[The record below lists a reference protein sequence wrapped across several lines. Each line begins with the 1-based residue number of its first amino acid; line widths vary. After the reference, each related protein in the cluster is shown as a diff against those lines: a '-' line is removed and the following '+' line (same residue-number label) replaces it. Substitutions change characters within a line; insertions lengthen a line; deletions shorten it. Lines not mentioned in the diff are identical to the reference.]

1 MKREPKWL
9 NRKIAEA
16 IHLDQIKQHGGSLG
30 IRDGGLLES
39 ALDRPKNQWHYQPG
53 STIFELAASLGIG
66 IAKNHPFMDGNKR
79 TSFLLMY
86 VFLASNGYLIDT
98 SEEDVVNVMVKV
110 ADGSIKEAELSIWLK
125 QSSKT
130 NSPRKGS

>member
-30 IRDGGLLES
+30 IRDIGLLES
-39 ALDRPKNQWHYQPG
+39 ALDRPKNQWHYKPE
-53 STIFELAASLGIG
+53 STIFALTASLGIG
-66 IAKNHPFMDGNKR
+66 VAKNHPFMDGNKR

-86 VFLASNGYLIDT
+86 VFLASNGFIIDT
-98 SEEDVVNVMVKV
+98 SEEDVVNVMLKV
-110 ADGSIKEAELSIWLK
+110 ADGSIKEVELAKWLK
-125 QSSKT
+125 HSSKS
-130 NSPRKGS
+130 NQ

>member
-9 NRKIAEA
+9 NRKI
-16 IHLDQIKQHGGSLG
+16 
-30 IRDGGLLES
+30 
-39 ALDRPKNQWHYQPG
+39 
-53 STIFELAASLGIG
+53 TIG

-98 SEEDVVNVMVKV
+98 SEEDVVNVMLKV

>member
-30 IRDGGLLES
+30 IRDIGLLES
-39 ALDRPKNQWHYQPG
+39 ALDRPKNQWHSKPE
-53 STIFELAASLGIG
+53 STIFELTASLGIG
-66 IAKNHPFMDGNKR
+66 VAKNHPFMDGNKR

-86 VFLASNGYLIDT
+86 VFLATNGYLIDT
-98 SEEDVVNVMVKV
+98 SEEEVVTTMLKV
-110 ADGSIKEAELSIWLK
+110 ADGSLKEEKLASWLK
-125 QSSKT
+125 QSSKLI
-130 NSPRKGS
+130 

>member
-30 IRDGGLLES
+30 IRDIGLLES
-39 ALDRPKNQWHYQPG
+39 ALDRPKNQWHYKPE
-53 STIFELAASLGIG
+53 STIFELTASLGIG
-66 IAKNHPFMDGNKR
+66 VAKNHPFMDGNKR

-86 VFLASNGYLIDT
+86 VFLASNGFIIDT
-98 SEEDVVNVMVKV
+98 SEEDVVNVMLKV
-110 ADGSIKEAELSIWLK
+110 ADGSIKEDELAKWLK
-125 QSSKT
+125 HSSKS
-130 NSPRKGS
+130 NQ